1 MIEIETPAAM
11 AEWVGRKLGTSHW
24 IVVDQNTINLF
35 AEATGDHQWI
45 HIDVERAARE
55 MPGGKTIAHGFLTL
69 SLLPR
74 LSPLIYRVVKRSRSI
89 NYGSNKVR
97 FTAPVPAG
105 SRVRLH
111 LTCKSVEPI
120 KGGVRITMDN
130 EMEVEGNERPCLV
143 AETMAQV
150 YD

>member
-1 MIEIETPAAM
+1 MLEIETPAAM
-11 AEWVGRKLGTSHW
+11 ADWVGKKLGTSDW
-24 IVVDQNTINLF
+24 FTVDQKTIDLF

-45 HIDVERAARE
+45 HVDVERAKKE

-74 LSPLIYRVVKRSRSI
+74 LGPTIYTIKRKSRGI
-89 NYGSNKVR
+89 NYGTNKVR
-97 FTAPVPAG
+97 FTAMVPVG

-111 LTCKSVEPI
+111 STLKACDPI
-120 KGGVRITMDN
+120 QGGVRLTVEN
-130 EMEVEGNERPCLV
+130 EMELEGSPRPCLV
-143 AETMAQV
+143 AETLSQV